1 MTTTSRAGS
10 RIGTRGWRNR
20 RRLARAAVLTTALA
34 LAAIAARS
42 PVLAQYATARRGEA
56 LFPDKTVVALEVARS
71 EAERARGLMFRTDL
85 AEQAGMIFLFERPG
99 IYPFWMKNTLIP
111 LDMIWMDADHRI
123 VHIAH
128 DVPPCKAD
136 PCPNYPPNAKASSV
150 LELAAGV
157 AAKHHL
163 AEGNVLRFE
172 GMNNIVVR

>member
-1 MTTTSRAGS
+1 MKAS
-10 RIGTRGWRNR
+10 
-20 RRLARAAVLTTALA
+20 LVLILA
-34 LAAIAARS
+34 LACTQRSAA
-42 PVLAQYATARRGEA
+42 PAPATTATTATTTADAAAPRII
-56 LFPDKTVVALEVARS
+56 LPDHSAVIVEVASDDPTR
-71 EAERARGLMFRTDL
+71 EQGLMYRDHM
-85 AEQAGMIFLFERPG
+85 ADDRGMIFLFPQAGE
-99 IYPFWMKNTLIP
+99 YPFWMKNTLIP

-163 AEGNVLRFE
+163 RDGDVLRFE
-172 GMNNIVVR
+172 GMDAVVVR

>member
-1 MTTTSRAGS
+1 MKPSVLLLVAFACAQPSTPPTPAMTTTAATAQSS
-10 RIGTRGWRNR
+10 PRIVLPDNSVITVEVASDDATREQGLMYRDQ
-20 RRLARAAVLTTALA
+20 
-34 LAAIAARS
+34 LAADR
-42 PVLAQYATARRGEA
+42 
-56 LFPDKTVVALEVARS
+56 
-71 EAERARGLMFRTDL
+71 
-85 AEQAGMIFLFERPG
+85 GMIFLFNQAGE
-99 IYPFWMKNTLIP
+99 YPFWMKNTLIP

-172 GMNNIVVR
+172 GMNNVVVR